1 MAMEEEDLTRIF
13 NCKVLAIKQATNTA
27 DQESQKTKNVEVI
40 AATTNVST
48 NMEFSQI
55 EITKLQ

>member
-1 MAMEEEDLTRIF
+1 MEEEDLTRIF

-27 DQESQKTKNVEVI
+27 EESQKTKSVEVI
-40 AATTNVST
+40 AATTNGST

-55 EITKLQ
+55 EIAKLQ